1 MDTDSHWERS
11 YRVEVAP
18 RRRITVRLMGVAYCC
33 ILTSIT
39 EIVMITADNPE
50 FPENDIR
57 DAVEEGEFRLP
68 NSLKLVKED
77 TESY

>member
-1 MDTDSHWERS
+1 
-11 YRVEVAP
+11 
-18 RRRITVRLMGVAYCC
+18 
-33 ILTSIT
+33 
-39 EIVMITADNPE
+39 MITADNPE

-68 NSLKLVKED
+68 NSLKLIKED